1 MITPKEGYTLLISY
15 CDYKYYNEYEASVLL
30 TEVQHNVDSSIT
42 SINKEFIYIFHR
54 MIHTEP
60 CSYWDKN
67 VYTEVSSLLES
78 LYQAH
83 SSQLKID
90 EETFNYFSMG
100 YNAFCQ
106 ISETICD
113 LGNFNLSQELKTRL
127 YRLPTYTSILESCL
141 SNFLRVIAILTGQG
155 IGKDYS
161 TQNTLGQLVNAI
173 SSNGYTQLAGN
184 IDVNIRNA
192 INHGKVR
199 LDKDPVDK
207 IYFTYSEQRISKTK
221 EIALYEFDKIIDRS
235 FDTASAVLLALST
248 FMNAHMHL
256 ISIDETKNEYIP
268 FAILA
273 MRLSIPGICCSS
285 ISDTGNLDQ
294 LNIELE
300 VENTD
305 RGYLAQIA
313 ALLSILVYNTHS
325 DYNKYL
331 FSFSNP
337 RMMNGWIIYQKQD
350 ILDII
355 SGTKKMDIVC
365 SEIIDRKEFLIF
377 PPSTEDI
384 DLNEV
389 KYFCFPNYNS
399 AKFKIS
405 NIANASTQDRKRLR
419 ANLFVSDTNNRND
432 LLTIV
437 DQAIDWLLT
446 VKNPASPTFP
456 QKHGDMPADALY
468 INVYHN
474 DGRKC
479 KELTPTNDNFIC
491 FVDYNADGNTTLAN
505 GSLPATIWASFY
517 HEKID
522 KKLIAWRTREYAT
535 IRTGKIGRNSPC
547 PCGSGK
553 KYKRC
558 CGSSS
563 K

>member
-1 MITPKEGYTLLISY
+1 MLISY

-141 SNFLRVIAILTGQG
+141 SNFLRVAILTGQG

-161 TQNTLGQLVNAI
+161 TKCARTI
-173 SSNGYTQLAGN
+173 SKCYIFQWLHTHLESL
-184 IDVNIRNA
+184 DVNNRNA

-389 KYFCFPNYNS
+389 
-399 AKFKIS
+399 
-405 NIANASTQDRKRLR
+405 NIFVFQTIIPQ
-419 ANLFVSDTNNRND
+419 NLK
-432 LLTIV
+432 LT
-437 DQAIDWLLT
+437 T
-446 VKNPASPTFP
+446 
-456 QKHGDMPADALY
+456 
-468 INVYHN
+468 
-474 DGRKC
+474 
-479 KELTPTNDNFIC
+479 
-491 FVDYNADGNTTLAN
+491 
-505 GSLPATIWASFY
+505 
-517 HEKID
+517 
-522 KKLIAWRTREYAT
+522 
-535 IRTGKIGRNSPC
+535 
-547 PCGSGK
+547 
-553 KYKRC
+553 
-558 CGSSS
+558 
-563 K
+563 

>member
-1 MITPKEGYTLLISY
+1 MLIPY
-15 CDYKYYNEYEASVLL
+15 CDYKYYNEYDASTLL

-67 VYTEVSSLLES
+67 IYTEVFSLLES

-83 SSQLKID
+83 SPQLKID
-90 EETFNYFSMG
+90 EDIFNYFLMG

-106 ISETICD
+106 ISETIYD
-113 LGNFNLSQELKTRL
+113 LGSFNLSQELKTRL
-127 YRLPTYTSILESCL
+127 YRLPTYTSIIESCL

-155 IGKDYS
+155 VGKDYS
-161 TQNTLGQLVNAI
+161 TQNTLGQLVNVI

-199 LDKDPVDK
+199 LSKDPIEK
-207 IYFTYSEQRISKTK
+207 IYFSYSEQRISKIK
-221 EIALYEFDKIIDRS
+221 EIALYEFDKIIDQS

-248 FMNAHMHL
+248 FMNSHMHL
-256 ISIDETKNEYIP
+256 ICIDETKNEYIP
-268 FAILA
+268 FSILA
-273 MRLSIPGICCSS
+273 MRLSIPGIYCSS
-285 ISDTGNLDQ
+285 ICDTGNLNQ

-300 VENTD
+300 VKNTE
-305 RGYLAQIA
+305 RGYIAQIA
-313 ALLSILVYNTHS
+313 ALLSILVYNAHS
-325 DYNKYL
+325 DYDKYL

-337 RMMNGWIIYQKQD
+337 RMMSGWIIYHKQD
-350 ILDII
+350 IIDII
-355 SGTKKMDIVC
+355 SGAKKIDTVC
-365 SEIIDRKEFLIF
+365 SEIIERKEFLIF

-389 KYFCFPNYNS
+389 KYFSFPNYNS
-399 AKFKIS
+399 TDYKIN
-405 NIANASTQDRKRLR
+405 NIANASTPDRKRLR
-419 ANLFVSDTNNRND
+419 ANLFVPNANNRND
-432 LLTIV
+432 LLTII
-437 DQAIDWLLT
+437 DQAIEWLLT
-446 VKNPASPTFP
+446 VKTPASPTFV

-468 INVYHN
+468 INVYYN

-479 KELTPTNDNFIC
+479 KELTPLNDNFIC
-491 FVDYNADGNTTLAN
+491 FVDYNANGTTTLSN
-505 GSLPATIWASFY
+505 GGLPATIWETFY

-535 IRTGKIGRNSPC
+535 IRSGEISRNSPC

-558 CGSSS
+558 CGSS